1 MKFIASEIFWND
13 CEFRAIYL
21 FVYILFPCISRKKV
35 VLFKNCRKNRRKNEH
50 GIRKILRRD
59 VISASLVGIK

>member
-1 MKFIASEIFWND
+1 MNSARFIYSCIYF
-13 CEFRAIYL
+13 FRV
-21 FVYILFPCISRKKV
+21 FREKKV
-35 VLFKNCRKNRRKNEH
+35 VFFKNCRKNRRKNEH